1 MKKLAIVLIGLIFAL
16 SLAGIG
22 FAQQKAKPAK
32 PAEAAKPTEP
42 AKPAEPSKPAEPAK
56 PAEAAKP
63 AGAKPEAAKKEAPPK
78 PVVYRMG
85 GTVVAVDAAAKKIT
99 IKQDSVKKQKKVTL
113 SVGKKAAK
121 DLAGINAGDAV
132 DIWVTGNSVTGI
144 SKVF

>member
-1 MKKLAIVLIGLIFAL
+1 
-16 SLAGIG
+16 
-22 FAQQKAKPAK
+22 
-32 PAEAAKPTEP
+32 
-42 AKPAEPSKPAEPAK
+42 
-56 PAEAAKP
+56 
-63 AGAKPEAAKKEAPPK
+63 
-78 PVVYRMG
+78 MG